1 MELGRTGPA
10 CAAAALL
17 LLLLLAAPGEAE
29 FDPYRVLGVG
39 RGSSQADIKKAYK
52 RLAREWY
59 VGGGHG
65 YGVLG
70 SVIGSRCSVIGSW
83 DPVIGLRCE
92 SKWPRDSD
100 IGPRYPVIGSQC
112 ESKWPRYSV
121 IGSLYPAVGPWYP
134 SKRPR

>member
-59 VGGGHG
+59 VGGMWGGARVWGPGVGYRVTVLG

-70 SVIGSRCSVIGSW
+70 SCYRA
-83 DPVIGLRCE
+83 PVRI
-92 SKWPRDSD
+92 
-100 IGPRYPVIGSQC
+100 
-112 ESKWPRYSV
+112 
-121 IGSLYPAVGPWYP
+121 
-134 SKRPR
+134 